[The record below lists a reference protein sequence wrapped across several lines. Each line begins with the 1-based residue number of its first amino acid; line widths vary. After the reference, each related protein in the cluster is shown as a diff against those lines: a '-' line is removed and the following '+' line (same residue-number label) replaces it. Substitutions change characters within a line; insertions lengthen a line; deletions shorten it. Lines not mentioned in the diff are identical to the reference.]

1 MHGAW
6 LNYRSMT
13 ADPSL
18 KEQKLKPG
26 TVKRIFSFAKP
37 YQVSIYVYLATVV
50 VDAALI
56 VATPLLLKKLID
68 DGVMPKDSSVVTQL
82 AFFVALIAVAD
93 AAFNMLG
100 RYFSSRIGEGLIY
113 DLRSLV
119 FAHVQKQ
126 SIAFFTRTQTGA
138 LISRINS
145 DVIGAQQAFTST
157 LSGLVSNVVSL
168 LLVGITM
175 LILSWQI
182 TIFSLLMLPL
192 FLIPTKWVGRR
203 LQSLTR
209 ESFTLNSEMSSTMT
223 ERFNVSGAMLVSL
236 YGQPLR
242 EEAGFRV
249 RARRVADIGIKTA
262 MLNRLF
268 FIALTSVA
276 AIATAIAY
284 GIGGHL
290 AINGGLTVG
299 TLLAITALLARL
311 YGPLT
316 ALSNVRIDV
325 MTSLVSFERVFEV
338 LDLEPMVKD
347 RSGAIALKS
356 SKGKIE
362 FKNVD
367 FSYPNAQ
374 EISLASLES
383 VAKAETVTS
392 GIVLKGLT
400 FTVEPGTTT
409 ALVGPSGAGKTTISA
424 LIPRLYDV
432 TGGSIKID
440 GNDIRDV
447 TLESLRNSIG
457 VVMQD
462 AHLFH
467 ETIVENLRY
476 AKQDA
481 TQDQMQSACEAA
493 QIWDLI
499 KSLPNGFETMVGE
512 RGHRLSGGEKQR
524 LAIARLLLKSPSIV
538 ILDEATAHLDSE
550 NEQLVHAALSHAL
563 KGRTSIVIA
572 HRLSTVREADQILVL
587 DKGVI
592 VEQGKHD
599 ELIARGG
606 LYSEL
611 KFCHKR
617 SIHQRIATAARR
629 PYEDHR
635 LTQVIAQGQQ
645 ELIAGG
651 IHLLSRCNIFQFLVE
666 IGHLI
671 Y

>member
-1 MHGAW
+1 MSMHAAW
-6 LNYRSMT
+6 MTHRSMT
-13 ADPSL
+13 ADPSV

-26 TVKRIFSFAKP
+26 TVKRIFSFARP
-37 YQVSIYVYLATVV
+37 YRSSIFIYLATVV

-56 VATPLLLKKLID
+56 VATPLLLKRLID
-68 DGVMPKDSSVVTQL
+68 DGVIPKDASVVTNL
-82 AFFVALIAVAD
+82 AILVGLIAIAD

-119 FAHVQKQ
+119 FSHVQKQ

-145 DVIGAQQAFTST
+145 DVIGAQQAFTAT
-157 LSGLVSNVVSL
+157 LSGVVSNVVSL
-168 LLVGITM
+168 FLVTITM

-182 TIFSLLMLPL
+182 TIFSLLLLPV

-209 ESFTLNSEMSSTMT
+209 ESFGVNAEMSSTMT
-223 ERFNVSGAMLVSL
+223 ERFNVSGAMLVAL
-236 YGQPLR
+236 YGEPAR
-242 EEAGFRV
+242 EREYFRS
-249 RARRVADIGIKTA
+249 RARRVADIGIKMA

-276 AIATAIAY
+276 AIATAFAY

-290 AINGGLTVG
+290 AIQGGVTVG

-338 LDLEPMVKD
+338 LDLEPMVKNRD
-347 RSGAIALKS
+347 NAIVLKTAQPR
-356 SKGKIE
+356 IE
-362 FKNVD
+362 FKNVS
-367 FSYPNAQ
+367 FSYPRA
-374 EISLASLES
+374 EDISLASLES
-383 VAKAETVTS
+383 AAKTETVQS
-392 GIVLKGLT
+392 GQVLNDLSFVAT
-400 FTVEPGTTT
+400 PGTMT

-424 LIPRLYDV
+424 LLPRLYDV
-432 TGGSIKID
+432 TEGAITID
-440 GNDIRDV
+440 GHDIRDL
-447 TLESLRNSIG
+447 TLESLRDSIG

-467 ETIVENLRY
+467 ETIAENLRY

-481 TQDQMQSACEAA
+481 TEEEMIQACKSA
-493 QIWDLI
+493 QIWNLI
-499 KSLPNGFETMVGE
+499 DSLPNGFDTMVGE

-524 LAIARLLLKSPSIV
+524 LAIARLLLKSPSVV

-550 NEQLVHAALSHAL
+550 NEQLVHAALQTAL

-572 HRLSTVREADQILVL
+572 HRLSTVRDADQILVL
-587 DKGVI
+587 EKGSI
-592 VEQGKHD
+592 VERGTHD
-599 ELIARGG
+599 ELVAKGG
-606 LYSEL
+606 LYSDL
-611 KFCHKR
+611 YNR
-617 SIHQRIATAARR
+617 QDLSGTA
-629 PYEDHR
+629 
-635 LTQVIAQGQQ
+635 
-645 ELIAGG
+645 
-651 IHLLSRCNIFQFLVE
+651 N
-666 IGHLI
+666 
-671 Y
+671 

>member
-1 MHGAW
+1 MHAAW
-6 LNYRSMT
+6 MTHRSMT
-13 ADPSL
+13 ADPSV

-26 TVKRIFSFAKP
+26 TVKRIFSFARP
-37 YQVSIYVYLATVV
+37 YRTNIIIYLATVV
-50 VDAALI
+50 VDAGLV
-56 VATPLLLKKLID
+56 VATPLLLKRLID
-68 DGVMPKDSSVVTQL
+68 DGVIPKDASVVTNL
-82 AFFVALIAVAD
+82 AILVGLIAIAD
-93 AAFNMLG
+93 AGFNMLG

-119 FAHVQKQ
+119 FSHVQKQ

-145 DVIGAQQAFTST
+145 DVIGAQQAFTAT
-157 LSGLVSNVVSL
+157 LSGVVSNVVSL
-168 LLVGITM
+168 FLVTITM

-182 TIFSLLMLPL
+182 TIFSLLLLPV

-209 ESFTLNSEMSSTMT
+209 ESFGVNAEMSSTMT
-223 ERFNVSGAMLVSL
+223 ERFNVSGAMLVAL
-236 YGQPLR
+236 YGEPAR
-242 EEAGFRV
+242 EREYFRS
-249 RARRVADIGIKTA
+249 RARRVADIGIKMA

-276 AIATAIAY
+276 AIATAFAY

-290 AINGGLTVG
+290 AIQGGVTVG

-338 LDLEPMVKD
+338 LDLEPMVKN
-347 RSGAIALKS
+347 RENAKVLQTTQPR
-356 SKGKIE
+356 IE
-362 FKNVD
+362 FKNVN
-367 FSYPNAQ
+367 FSYPRAE

-383 VAKAETVTS
+383 AAKAETVQS
-392 GIVLKGLT
+392 GQVLNNLS
-400 FTVEPGTTT
+400 FVAAPGTMT

-424 LIPRLYDV
+424 LLPRLYDV
-432 TGGSIKID
+432 TDGAISID
-440 GNDIRDV
+440 GHDIRDL
-447 TLESLRNSIG
+447 TLESLRDSIG

-467 ETIVENLRY
+467 ETIAENLRY

-481 TQDQMQSACEAA
+481 TEEELIQACKSA
-493 QIWDLI
+493 QIWTLI
-499 KSLPNGFETMVGE
+499 DSLPNRFETMVGE

-524 LAIARLLLKSPSIV
+524 LAIARLLLKSPSVV

-550 NEQLVHAALSHAL
+550 NEQLVHAALQTAL

-572 HRLSTVREADQILVL
+572 HRLSTVRDADQILVL
-587 DKGVI
+587 EKGSI
-592 VEQGKHD
+592 VERGTHD
-599 ELIARGG
+599 ELVAKGG
-606 LYSEL
+606 LYSDL
-611 KFCHKR
+611 YNR
-617 SIHQRIATAARR
+617 QDLTGAA
-629 PYEDHR
+629 
-635 LTQVIAQGQQ
+635 
-645 ELIAGG
+645 
-651 IHLLSRCNIFQFLVE
+651 N
-666 IGHLI
+666 
-671 Y
+671 

>member
-1 MHGAW
+1 
-6 LNYRSMT
+6 MT
-13 ADPSL
+13 ADPSV

-26 TVKRIFSFAKP
+26 TVKRIFSFARP
-37 YQVSIYVYLATVV
+37 YRTNIIVYLATVV
-50 VDAALI
+50 VDAGLV
-56 VATPLLLKKLID
+56 VATPLLLKRLID
-68 DGVMPKDSSVVTQL
+68 DGVIPKDASVVTNL
-82 AFFVALIAVAD
+82 AILVGLIAIAD
-93 AAFNMLG
+93 AGFNMLG

-119 FAHVQKQ
+119 FSHVQKQ

-145 DVIGAQQAFTST
+145 DVIGAQQAFTAT
-157 LSGLVSNVVSL
+157 LSGVVSNVVSL
-168 LLVGITM
+168 FLVTITM

-182 TIFSLLMLPL
+182 TIFSLLLLPV

-209 ESFTLNSEMSSTMT
+209 ESFGVNAEMSSTMT
-223 ERFNVSGAMLVSL
+223 ERFNVSGAMLVAL
-236 YGQPLR
+236 YGEPAR
-242 EEAGFRV
+242 EREYFRS
-249 RARRVADIGIKTA
+249 RARRVADIGIKMA

-276 AIATAIAY
+276 AIATAFAY

-290 AINGGLTVG
+290 AIQGGVTVG

-347 RSGAIALKS
+347 RENAKVLQTTQPR
-356 SKGKIE
+356 IE
-362 FKNVD
+362 FKNVN
-367 FSYPNAQ
+367 FSYPRAE

-383 VAKAETVTS
+383 AAKAETVQS
-392 GIVLKGLT
+392 GQVLNNLS
-400 FTVEPGTTT
+400 FVAAPGTMT

-424 LIPRLYDV
+424 LLPRLYDV
-432 TGGSIKID
+432 TDGAISID
-440 GNDIRDV
+440 GHDIRDL
-447 TLESLRNSIG
+447 TLESLRDSIG

-467 ETIVENLRY
+467 ETIAENLRY

-481 TQDQMQSACEAA
+481 TEEELIQACKSA
-493 QIWDLI
+493 QIWTLI
-499 KSLPNGFETMVGE
+499 DSLPNRFETMVGE

-524 LAIARLLLKSPSIV
+524 LAIARLLLKSPSVV

-550 NEQLVHAALSHAL
+550 NEQLVHAALQTAL

-572 HRLSTVREADQILVL
+572 HRLSTVRDADQILVL
-587 DKGVI
+587 EKGSI
-592 VEQGKHD
+592 VERGTHD
-599 ELIARGG
+599 ELVAKGG
-606 LYSEL
+606 LYSDL
-611 KFCHKR
+611 YNR
-617 SIHQRIATAARR
+617 QDLTGAA
-629 PYEDHR
+629 
-635 LTQVIAQGQQ
+635 
-645 ELIAGG
+645 
-651 IHLLSRCNIFQFLVE
+651 N
-666 IGHLI
+666 
-671 Y
+671 

>member
-1 MHGAW
+1 MSMHAAW
-6 LNYRSMT
+6 MTHRSMT
-13 ADPSL
+13 ADPSV

-26 TVKRIFSFAKP
+26 TVRRIFKFALP
-37 YQVSIYVYLATVV
+37 YRTNIIVFLATVV
-50 VDAALI
+50 VDAGLV
-56 VATPLLLKKLID
+56 VATPLLLKQLID
-68 DGVMPKDSSVVTQL
+68 DGVIPKDGAVVTKL
-82 AFFVALIAVAD
+82 AIFVGLLAIAD
-93 AAFNMLG
+93 AGFNMLG

-145 DVIGAQQAFTST
+145 DVIGAQQAFTAT
-157 LSGLVSNVVSL
+157 LSGVVSNVVSL
-168 LLVGITM
+168 VLVGVTM

-182 TIFSLLMLPL
+182 TIFSLLLLPV

-203 LQSLTR
+203 LQALTR
-209 ESFTLNSEMSSTMT
+209 ESFNVNAEMSSTMT
-223 ERFNVSGAMLVSL
+223 ERFNVSGAMLVAL
-236 YGQPLR
+236 YGEPDR
-242 EEAGFRV
+242 EREYFRS
-249 RARRVADIGIKTA
+249 RARRVADIGIKMA

-276 AIATAIAY
+276 AVATAFAY

-290 AINGGLTVG
+290 AINGGVTVG

-338 LDLEPMVKD
+338 LDLEPMVKNRD
-347 RSGAIALKS
+347 GAKILVTKEPR
-356 SKGKIE
+356 IE
-362 FKNVD
+362 FDNVD
-367 FSYPNAQ
+367 FSYPRAE

-383 VAKAETVTS
+383 AAKAETVQS
-392 GIVLKGLT
+392 GQVLKNLS
-400 FTVEPGTTT
+400 FVAEPGTMT

-424 LIPRLYDV
+424 LLPRLYDV
-432 TGGSIKID
+432 TGGAIKID
-440 GNDIRDV
+440 GNDIRDLTV
-447 TLESLRNSIG
+447 ESLRESIG

-467 ETIVENLRY
+467 ESIAENLRY

-481 TQDQMQSACEAA
+481 TPAEMQAACESA
-493 QIWDLI
+493 QIWKLI
-499 KSLPNGFETMVGE
+499 ESLPNGLDTMVGE

-524 LAIARLLLKSPSIV
+524 LAIARLLLKSPAVV

-550 NEQLVHAALSHAL
+550 NEQLVHTALQTAL

-572 HRLSTVREADQILVL
+572 HRLSTVRDADQILVL
-587 DKGVI
+587 EKGSI
-592 VEQGKHD
+592 VERGKHD
-599 ELIARGG
+599 ELVAKGG
-606 LYSEL
+606 LYADL
-611 KFCHKR
+611 YNR
-617 SIHQRIATAARR
+617 QDLTGATNQDS
-629 PYEDHR
+629 PVD
-635 LTQVIAQGQQ
+635 
-645 ELIAGG
+645 
-651 IHLLSRCNIFQFLVE
+651 N
-666 IGHLI
+666 
-671 Y
+671 

>member
-1 MHGAW
+1 MSMHAAW
-6 LNYRSMT
+6 MTHRSMT
-13 ADPSL
+13 ADPSV

-26 TVKRIFSFAKP
+26 TVKRIFSFARP
-37 YQVSIYVYLATVV
+37 YRTNIIIYLATVV
-50 VDAALI
+50 VDAGLV
-56 VATPLLLKKLID
+56 VATPLLLKRLID
-68 DGVMPKDSSVVTQL
+68 DGVIPKDASVVTNL
-82 AFFVALIAVAD
+82 AILVGLIAIAD
-93 AAFNMLG
+93 AGFNMLG

-119 FAHVQKQ
+119 FSHVQKQ

-145 DVIGAQQAFTST
+145 DVIGAQQAFTAT
-157 LSGLVSNVVSL
+157 LSGVVSNVVSL
-168 LLVGITM
+168 FLVTITM

-182 TIFSLLMLPL
+182 TIFSLLLLPV

-209 ESFTLNSEMSSTMT
+209 ESFGVNAEMSSTMT
-223 ERFNVSGAMLVSL
+223 ERFNVSGAMLVAL
-236 YGQPLR
+236 YGEPAR
-242 EEAGFRV
+242 EREYFRS
-249 RARRVADIGIKTA
+249 RARRVADIGIKMA

-276 AIATAIAY
+276 AIATAFAY

-290 AINGGLTVG
+290 AIQGGVTVG

-338 LDLEPMVKD
+338 LDLEPMVKN
-347 RSGAIALKS
+347 RENAKVLQTTQPR
-356 SKGKIE
+356 IE
-362 FKNVD
+362 FRNVN
-367 FSYPNAQ
+367 FSYPRAE

-383 VAKAETVTS
+383 AAKAETVQS
-392 GIVLKGLT
+392 GQVLNNLS
-400 FTVEPGTTT
+400 FVAAPGTMT

-424 LIPRLYDV
+424 LLPRLYDV
-432 TGGSIKID
+432 TDGAISID
-440 GNDIRDV
+440 GHDIRDL
-447 TLESLRNSIG
+447 TLESLRDSIG

-467 ETIVENLRY
+467 ETIAENLRY

-481 TQDQMQSACEAA
+481 TEEEMIQACKSA
-493 QIWDLI
+493 QIWTLI
-499 KSLPNGFETMVGE
+499 DSLPNRFETMVGE

-524 LAIARLLLKSPSIV
+524 LAIARLLLKSPSVV

-550 NEQLVHAALSHAL
+550 NEQLVHAALQTAL

-572 HRLSTVREADQILVL
+572 HRLSTVRDADQILVL
-587 DKGVI
+587 EKGSI
-592 VEQGKHD
+592 VERGTHD
-599 ELIARGG
+599 ELVAKGG
-606 LYSEL
+606 LYSDL
-611 KFCHKR
+611 YNR
-617 SIHQRIATAARR
+617 QDLTGAA
-629 PYEDHR
+629 
-635 LTQVIAQGQQ
+635 
-645 ELIAGG
+645 
-651 IHLLSRCNIFQFLVE
+651 N
-666 IGHLI
+666 
-671 Y
+671 

>member
-1 MHGAW
+1 MAAARRTH
-6 LNYRSMT
+6 RSMT
-13 ADPSL
+13 ADPSV
-18 KEQKLKPG
+18 KAQKLKAG
-26 TVKRIFSFAKP
+26 TVKRIFSFARP
-37 YQVSIYVYLATVV
+37 YRRSIIFFLATVV
-50 VDAALI
+50 VDASLV
-56 VATPLLLKKLID
+56 VATPLLLKRLID
-68 DGVMPKDSSVVTQL
+68 DGVIPKDGAVVTKL
-82 AFFVALIAVAD
+82 ALLVGLIAIAD

-145 DVIGAQQAFTST
+145 DVIGAQQAFTAT
-157 LSGLVSNVVSL
+157 LSGVVSNVVSL
-168 LLVGITM
+168 ILVGVTM

-182 TIFSLLMLPL
+182 TIFSLLLLPL
-192 FLIPTKWVGRR
+192 FLFPTKWVGRR
-203 LQSLTR
+203 LQALTR
-209 ESFTLNSEMSSTMT
+209 ESFKVNAEMSSNMT
-223 ERFNVSGAMLVSL
+223 ERFNVSGAMLVAL
-236 YGQPLR
+236 YGEPNR
-242 EEAGFRV
+242 EHNNFKS
-249 RARRVADIGIKTA
+249 RARLVADIGIKMA

-276 AIATAIAY
+276 AVATAFAY

-290 AINGGLTVG
+290 AISGGLTVG

-347 RSGAIALKS
+347 RAEAIKLVMKEPR
-356 SKGKIE
+356 IE

-367 FSYPNAQ
+367 FSYPRAE

-383 VAKAETVTS
+383 VAKAETVES
-392 GIVLKGLT
+392 GQVLRNLSFVAAAGS
-400 FTVEPGTTT
+400 TT
-409 ALVGPSGAGKTTISA
+409 ALIGPSGAGKTTISA
-424 LIPRLYDV
+424 LLPRLYDV
-432 TGGSIKID
+432 TNGSIEID
-440 GNDIRDV
+440 GHDIRDL
-447 TLESLRNSIG
+447 TLESLRQSIG

-467 ETIVENLRY
+467 ESIAENLRY

-481 TQDQMQSACEAA
+481 TPQEMQAACEAA
-493 QIWDLI
+493 QIWKLI
-499 KSLPNGFETMVGE
+499 SSLPNGLDTMVGE

-524 LAIARLLLKSPSIV
+524 LAIARLLLKSPAIV

-550 NEQLVHAALSHAL
+550 NEALVHLALQTAL

-572 HRLSTVREADQILVL
+572 HRLSTVRDADQILVL
-587 DKGVI
+587 AKGEI
-592 VEQGKHD
+592 VERGKHE
-599 ELIARGG
+599 ELIVKGG

-611 KFCHKR
+611 YNR
-617 SIHQRIATAARR
+617 Q
-629 PYEDHR
+629 D
-635 LTQVIAQGQQ
+635 LTGPA
-645 ELIAGG
+645 
-651 IHLLSRCNIFQFLVE
+651 N
-666 IGHLI
+666 
-671 Y
+671 

>member
-1 MHGAW
+1 MSMHAAW
-6 LNYRSMT
+6 MTHRSMT
-13 ADPSL
+13 ADPSV

-26 TVKRIFSFAKP
+26 TVKRIFRFALP
-37 YQVSIYVYLATVV
+37 YRTNIIIFLATVV
-50 VDAALI
+50 VDAGLI
-56 VATPLLLKKLID
+56 VTTPLLLKRLID
-68 DGVMPKDSSVVTQL
+68 EGVIPKDGAVVTQL
-82 AFFVALIAVAD
+82 ALLVGLIAIAD
-93 AAFNMLG
+93 AGFNMLG

-145 DVIGAQQAFTST
+145 DVIGAQQAFTAT
-157 LSGLVSNVVSL
+157 LSGVVSNVVSL
-168 LLVGITM
+168 VLVGVTM

-182 TIFSLLMLPL
+182 TIFSLLLLPV

-203 LQSLTR
+203 LQALTR
-209 ESFTLNSEMSSTMT
+209 ESFSVNAEMSSTMT
-223 ERFNVSGAMLVSL
+223 ERFNVSGAMLVAL
-236 YGQPLR
+236 YGEPDR
-242 EEAGFRV
+242 EREYFRS
-249 RARRVADIGIKTA
+249 RARRVADIGIKMA

-276 AIATAIAY
+276 AVATAFAY

-290 AINGGLTVG
+290 AINGGVTVG

-338 LDLEPMVKD
+338 LDLEPMVKN
-347 RSGAIALKS
+347 REGAKVLVTKEP
-356 SKGKIE
+356 KIE
-362 FKNVD
+362 FENVD
-367 FSYPNAQ
+367 FSYPKAE

-383 VAKAETVTS
+383 AAKAETVQS
-392 GIVLKGLT
+392 GQVLRNLS
-400 FTVEPGTTT
+400 FVAQPGTMT
-409 ALVGPSGAGKTTISA
+409 ALVGPSGAGKTTISS
-424 LIPRLYDV
+424 LLPRLYDV
-432 TGGSIKID
+432 TGGAIKID
-440 GNDIRDV
+440 GQDIREL
-447 TLESLRNSIG
+447 TLESLRESIG

-467 ETIVENLRY
+467 ESIAENLRY

-481 TQDQMQSACEAA
+481 TPAEMQAACEAA
-493 QIWDLI
+493 QIWKLI
-499 KSLPNGFETMVGE
+499 ESLPNGLDTMVGE

-524 LAIARLLLKSPSIV
+524 LAIARLLLKSPAVV

-550 NEQLVHAALSHAL
+550 NEQLVHAALQTAL

-587 DKGVI
+587 EKGSI
-592 VEQGKHD
+592 VERGKHD
-599 ELIARGG
+599 ELVANGG
-606 LYSEL
+606 LYSDL
-611 KFCHKR
+611 YNR
-617 SIHQRIATAARR
+617 QDLTGATNQ
-629 PYEDHR
+629 D
-635 LTQVIAQGQQ
+635 
-645 ELIAGG
+645 
-651 IHLLSRCNIFQFLVE
+651 SSVE
-666 IGHLI
+666 N
-671 Y
+671 

>member
-1 MHGAW
+1 MSMHAAW
-6 LNYRSMT
+6 MTHRSMT
-13 ADPSL
+13 ADPSV

-26 TVKRIFSFAKP
+26 TVKRIFSFARP
-37 YQVSIYVYLATVV
+37 YRKSIIIFLATVV
-50 VDAALI
+50 VDAGLV
-56 VATPLLLKKLID
+56 VATPLLLKRLID
-68 DGVMPKDSSVVTQL
+68 DGVIPKDPSVVTNL
-82 AFFVALIAVAD
+82 AILVGLLAIAD
-93 AAFNMLG
+93 AGFNMLG

-145 DVIGAQQAFTST
+145 DVIGAQQAFTAT
-157 LSGLVSNVVSL
+157 LSGVVSNVVSL
-168 LLVGITM
+168 TLVSIAM

-182 TIFSLLMLPL
+182 TIFSLLLLPV

-203 LQSLTR
+203 LQALTR
-209 ESFTLNSEMSSTMT
+209 ESFSVNAEMSSTMT
-223 ERFNVSGAMLVSL
+223 ERFNVSGAMLVAL
-236 YGQPLR
+236 YGEPNAER
-242 EEAGFRV
+242 EYFRS
-249 RARRVADIGIKTA
+249 RARRVADIGIKMA

-276 AIATAIAY
+276 AIATAFAY

-290 AINGGLTVG
+290 AIEGGVTVG

-338 LDLEPMVKD
+338 LDLEPMVK
-347 RSGAIALKS
+347 SKENAVVLKTTEPR
-356 SKGKIE
+356 IE
-362 FKNVD
+362 FKNVN
-367 FSYPNAQ
+367 FSYPRAE

-383 VAKAETVTS
+383 AAKAETVQS
-392 GIVLKGLT
+392 GQVLRDLS
-400 FTVEPGTTT
+400 FIAEPGTMT

-424 LIPRLYDV
+424 LLPRLYDV
-432 TGGSIKID
+432 TDGSISID
-440 GNDIRDV
+440 GHDIRDL
-447 TLESLRNSIG
+447 TLESLRDSIG

-467 ETIVENLRY
+467 ETIAENLRY
-476 AKQDA
+476 AKEDA
-481 TQDQMQSACEAA
+481 TAEEMMLACKSA
-493 QIWDLI
+493 QIWSLI
-499 KSLPNGFETMVGE
+499 ESLPNGLDTMVGE

-524 LAIARLLLKSPSIV
+524 LAIARLLLKSPAVV

-550 NEQLVHAALSHAL
+550 NEQLVHAALQTAL

-572 HRLSTVREADQILVL
+572 HRLSTVRDADQILVL
-587 DKGVI
+587 EKGSI
-592 VEQGKHD
+592 VERGTHD
-599 ELIARGG
+599 QLVTQGG

-611 KFCHKR
+611 YNR
-617 SIHQRIATAARR
+617 Q
-629 PYEDHR
+629 D
-635 LTQVIAQGQQ
+635 LTGT
-645 ELIAGG
+645 
-651 IHLLSRCNIFQFLVE
+651 SN
-666 IGHLI
+666 
-671 Y
+671 

>member
-1 MHGAW
+1 MSMHGAW

-26 TVKRIFSFAKP
+26 TIGRIFSFAKP
-37 YQVSIYVYLATVV
+37 YQVSIYIYLATVV

-56 VATPLLLKKLID
+56 VATPLLLKRLID
-68 DGVMPKDSSVVTQL
+68 DGVIPQNGAVVTQL
-82 AFFVALIAVAD
+82 AFLVGLIAIAD

-175 LILSWQI
+175 LFLSWQI
-182 TIFSLLMLPL
+182 TLFSLLILPL
-192 FLIPTKWVGRR
+192 FLYPTKWVGRR
-203 LQSLTR
+203 LQALTR
-209 ESFTLNSEMSSTMT
+209 ESFTLNSQMSSTMT
-223 ERFNVSGAMLVSL
+223 ERFNVSGAMLVAL
-236 YGQPLR
+236 YGQQER
-242 EEAGFRV
+242 EHKGFGV
-249 RARRVADIGIKTA
+249 RARRVADIGIKMA

-276 AIATAIAY
+276 AIATAFAY

-290 AINGGLTVG
+290 AISGGLTVG

-316 ALSNVRIDV
+316 AISNVRIDV

-338 LDLEPMVKD
+338 LDLEPMVKNKE
-347 RSGAIALKS
+347 GAKTLS
-356 SKGKIE
+356 TTTGKIE
-362 FKNVD
+362 FKDVD
-367 FSYPNAQ
+367 FSYPNPN

-383 VAKAETVTS
+383 VAKVESVPS
-392 GIVLKGLT
+392 GQVLHNLS
-400 FTVEPGTTT
+400 FVVEPGTTT

-432 TGGSIKID
+432 TRGSISID
-440 GNDIRDV
+440 EIDIREI
-447 TLESLRNSIG
+447 TLESLRQTIG

-467 ETIVENLRY
+467 ESIAENLRY
-476 AKQDA
+476 AKEDA
-481 TQDQMQSACEAA
+481 TAAEMENACKAA
-493 QIWDLI
+493 QIWDLVN
-499 KSLPNGFETMVGE
+499 SLPNGLDTMVGE

-550 NEQLVHAALSHAL
+550 NEQLVHEALSNAL
-563 KGRTSIVIA
+563 KGRTNIVIA

-587 DKGVI
+587 EKGVI
-592 VEQGKHD
+592 VERGTH
-599 ELIARGG
+599 ETLIAKGG

-611 KFCHKR
+611 YNR
-617 SIHQRIATAARR
+617 QDLTGAT
-629 PYEDHR
+629 
-635 LTQVIAQGQQ
+635 
-645 ELIAGG
+645 
-651 IHLLSRCNIFQFLVE
+651 N
-666 IGHLI
+666 
-671 Y
+671 

>member
-1 MHGAW
+1 MSMHAAW
-6 LNYRSMT
+6 MTHRSMT
-13 ADPSL
+13 ADPSV

-26 TVKRIFSFAKP
+26 TVKRIFKFALP
-37 YQVSIYVYLATVV
+37 YRTNIIIFLATVV
-50 VDAALI
+50 VDAALV
-56 VATPLLLKKLID
+56 VATPLLLKQLID
-68 DGVMPKDSSVVTQL
+68 DGVIPKDGAVVTKL
-82 AFFVALIAVAD
+82 AIFVGLLAIAD

-145 DVIGAQQAFTST
+145 DVMGAQQAFTAT
-157 LSGLVSNVVSL
+157 LSGVVSNVVSL

-182 TIFSLLMLPL
+182 TIFSLLLLPV

-209 ESFTLNSEMSSTMT
+209 ESFNVNAEMSSTMT
-223 ERFNVSGAMLVSL
+223 ERFNVSGAMLVAL
-236 YGQPLR
+236 YGEPDR
-242 EEAGFRV
+242 EREYFRS
-249 RARRVADIGIKTA
+249 RARRVADIGIKMA

-276 AIATAIAY
+276 AIATAFAY

-290 AINGGLTVG
+290 AIDGGVTVG

-338 LDLEPMVKD
+338 LDLEPMVKNRD
-347 RSGAIALKS
+347 GAKVLVTKEPR
-356 SKGKIE
+356 IE
-362 FKNVD
+362 FDKVD
-367 FSYPNAQ
+367 FSYPRAE

-383 VAKAETVTS
+383 AAKAETVQS
-392 GIVLKGLT
+392 GQVLRNLS
-400 FTVEPGTTT
+400 FVAEPGTMT

-424 LIPRLYDV
+424 LLPRLYDV
-432 TGGSIKID
+432 TNGAIKID
-440 GNDIRDV
+440 GNDIRDLTV
-447 TLESLRNSIG
+447 ESLRDSIG

-467 ETIVENLRY
+467 ESIAENLRY

-481 TQDQMQSACEAA
+481 TPAEMQVACESA
-493 QIWDLI
+493 QIWKLI
-499 KSLPNGFETMVGE
+499 ESLPNGLDTMVGE

-524 LAIARLLLKSPSIV
+524 LAIARLLLKSPTVV

-550 NEQLVHAALSHAL
+550 NEQLVHAALQSAL

-572 HRLSTVREADQILVL
+572 HRLSTVRDADQILVL
-587 DKGVI
+587 EKGSI
-592 VEQGKHD
+592 VERGKHD
-599 ELIARGG
+599 ELVAKGG
-606 LYSEL
+606 LYSDL
-611 KFCHKR
+611 YNR
-617 SIHQRIATAARR
+617 QDLTGATNQDS
-629 PYEDHR
+629 PVD
-635 LTQVIAQGQQ
+635 
-645 ELIAGG
+645 
-651 IHLLSRCNIFQFLVE
+651 N
-666 IGHLI
+666 
-671 Y
+671 